1 MSLSSGYIQTIRRRW
16 AAPLII
22 VTYTIVALVAEFG
35 IGVGGQGLDP
45 VWSSAQARGTLRV
58 AVDYGFRPFTDI
70 QGDQPQGYDIDLARA
85 LAEKLGLRAEFVPSG
100 LDSIYDD
107 LASGKA
113 DLAASA
119 LPYAPEQGWRVL
131 FSEFYFNAG
140 QVLVL
145 PISSQISDQADL
157 AGQRVGVALGSDA
170 DTYVRMLERSVGL
183 SRDSSFETPAD
194 ALAALRAG
202 SLDAVI
208 TDNLSALI
216 ELNKRPGLRIVE
228 PALTPEFYALGMS
241 VRAFRLHSEV
251 NRALAELRR
260 EGFFERNGAKW
271 FTEPSQRGQPQA
283 ARHRRAP

>member
-1 MSLSSGYIQTIRRRW
+1 MSLSSGYIQTIRRHW
-16 AAPLII
+16 AALLIV
-22 VTYTIVALVAEFG
+22 VTYAIVALVAEFG

-70 QGDQPQGYDIDLARA
+70 QGDLPQGYDIDLAQA
-85 LAEKLGLRAEFVPSG
+85 LAQKLGLREFVPSG

-119 LPYAPEQGWRVL
+119 LPYAPEQGWRVI

-145 PISSQISDQADL
+145 PSSSLMTGQADL
-157 AGQRVGVALGSDA
+157 AGRRVGVALGSDA
-170 DTYVRMLERSVGL
+170 DTYVRTLERSIAL
-183 SRDSSFETPAD
+183 TRDSSFETPAD

-216 ELNKRPGLRIVE
+216 ELNTRPGLQIVE
-228 PALTPEFYALGMS
+228 PALTPEFYALAMS
-241 VRAFRLHSEV
+241 ARAFRLHSEI
-251 NRALAELRR
+251 NQALAELRH

-271 FTEPSQRGQPQA
+271 FVERSVGAKEPRTNIQ
-283 ARHRRAP
+283 